1 MHSLRTPCPQSSA
14 EVLLASPFHRGAHW
28 VHVAAERRRAV
39 GRSSEQVR
47 AALGWSPCAHP
58 IRRGQLGYIKTEI
71 KKKAFVLMH
80 ARVAPLFWER
90 VGGCHPRGK
99 QRLGEEALGA
109 PMVFWVP
116 QPSVLLGKGSRCAA
130 WGHFTKR
137 HSETLF
143 CQHAGVQSCYQPQKM
158 GEPRTRGTDLGMAQ
172 VEPINLM

>member
-1 MHSLRTPCPQSSA
+1 MKSQSVYPLLSRPHRSQTGSSWEADGKDPQEQRSLLKNSLFCEHEA
-14 EVLLASPFHRGAHW
+14 ELASHQGVF
-28 VHVAAERRRAV
+28 V
-39 GRSSEQVR
+39 G
-47 AALGWSPCAHP
+47 L
-58 IRRGQLGYIKTEI
+58 IKTEI

-116 QPSVLLGKGSRCAA
+116 QPSVLLGKGSRRAA